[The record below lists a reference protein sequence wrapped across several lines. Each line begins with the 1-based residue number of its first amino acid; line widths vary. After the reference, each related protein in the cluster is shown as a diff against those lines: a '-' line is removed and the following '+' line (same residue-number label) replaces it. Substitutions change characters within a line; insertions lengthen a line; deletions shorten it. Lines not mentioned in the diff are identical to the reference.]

1 MSNRLILWEPAE
13 TDIIPPVATTVG
25 QITKCAVQLSQKD
38 QRQIARALEAR
49 DFEIGVSY
57 LWVKAMAALK
67 RELGTLGI
75 EFLGEMVGRPDVDE
89 NDDVHDLLTDKD
101 ALRLAAELGMVST
114 IEALRL
120 RQTQELVAHFAK
132 SELTE
137 STGIANEMD
146 EAEAVRALKACIK
159 NILGKPRIEVAHR
172 FVEFRDA
179 LLTKPLTEADTSV
192 ELLTSSPYF
201 FRKLSVSILLSAIKT
216 STGAALEI
224 ALGNLNTVLPV
235 LWDKVRDTEK
245 WQVGH
250 TYAEVYASGM
260 SSAMQGLKQA
270 LLKVRGFDYVPEN
283 LRSDTFVK
291 AAEAIIKA
299 HEGIDNFYTELSP
312 VRNLERLGT
321 VIPAPALASCTS
333 ALLAVA
339 LGNTYGASFT
349 AAPVAKQLLTRYTK
363 DRWEYYINQ
372 CLPGDIRILNKL
384 DSMGPRS
391 RWKDLVRSRQLNT
404 CAIKHGVTRRL
415 IEASATNDDVILLR
429 AMQKLVQEYYGKRST
444 SAVAT
449 TS

>member
-1 MSNRLILWEPAE
+1 MSNELTLWEPAE
-13 TDIIPPVATTVG
+13 TDIIPTAATTVG
-25 QITKCAVQLSQKD
+25 QITKCAVQLSQRD
-38 QRQIARALEAR
+38 QRQIVRALEAR
-49 DFEIGVSY
+49 DFEIGVNY

-75 EFLGEMVGRPDVDE
+75 EFLGEMLGRPDVDE
-89 NDDVHDLLTDKD
+89 RDDVHDLLTDKD
-101 ALRLAAELGMVST
+101 AVRLAEERGMVSAT
-114 IEALRL
+114 EALRL
-120 RQTQELVAHFAK
+120 RQTQELIAHFAK
-132 SELTE
+132 SEFADPNNIPT
-137 STGIANEMD
+137 EMD
-146 EAEAVRALKACIK
+146 DAEAVRALRACIK

-179 LLTKPLTEADTSV
+179 LLTKPLSETDTSV
-192 ELLTSSPYF
+192 ELLTKSPYF

-216 STGAALEI
+216 ATGAGLEI
-224 ALGNLNTVLPV
+224 ALGNINTVLPV

-260 SSAMQGLKQA
+260 ASAMQGLKQA

-291 AAEAIIKA
+291 AADAIIKA

-312 VRNLERLGT
+312 VRNLGRLGT

-349 AAPVAKQLLTRYTK
+349 AAPAAKQLLTKYTK

-372 CLPGDIRILNKL
+372 CLPGDIRILSKL
-384 DSMGPRS
+384 DSLGPRK
-391 RWKDLVRSRQLNT
+391 RWKDLVQTRQLNS
-404 CAIKHGVTRRL
+404 CAIKHSVAKRLIDASAANNDEGLMRAQRRL
-415 IEASATNDDVILLR
+415 
-429 AMQKLVQEYYGKRST
+429 VQDYYGKRS
-444 SAVAT
+444 AT
-449 TS
+449 TPAALP